1 MPRKAK
7 GKRPT
12 FFNDPQID
20 TVMGIVMALAGEVS
34 VLRERLDSVERLAAA
49 KGLFTQHDIEAYRPD
64 DAVMAERERWRAEYL
79 ERVLRVVHQELEEA
93 DKGET
98 TESYQAAVRAVSS

>member
-7 GKRPT
+7 GKRPA
-12 FFNDPQID
+12 FFDDPQID

-34 VLRERLDSVERLAAA
+34 VLRERLDTIEHVAAA
-49 KGLFTQHDIEAYRPD
+49 KGLFTQKDIEAYRPD
-64 DAVMAERERWRAEYL
+64 DAVVTERERWRAEYL
-79 ERVLRVVHQELEEA
+79 ERVLRVVHQELEET

-98 TESYQAAVRAVSS
+98 TEAYQAAVRAVSS

>member
-1 MPRKAK
+1 MIRKAK

-34 VLRERLDSVERLAAA
+34 VLRERLDTIERLAVA
-49 KGLFTQHDIEAYRPD
+49 KDLFTQHDIEAYRPD
-64 DAVMAERERWRAEYL
+64 EAVMAERERWRAEYL

-98 TESYQAAVRAVSS
+98 TESYQAAVRTVSS

>member
-34 VLRERLDSVERLAAA
+34 VLRERLDSVERLVAA
-49 KGLFTQHDIEAYRPD
+49 KGLFTQHDLEAYRPD
-64 DAVMAERERWRAEYL
+64 DAVLAERERWRAEYI
-79 ERVLRVVHQELEEA
+79 ERVLRVVHQELAET

-98 TESYQAAVRAVSS
+98 TETYQAAVRAVSS

>member
-49 KGLFTQHDIEAYRPD
+49 KGLFTQDDIEAYRPD
-64 DAVMAERERWRAEYL
+64 DAVMAERERWRAEYI
-79 ERVLRVVHQELEEA
+79 ERVLRVVHQELEET
-93 DKGET
+93 DRGET